1 MTSRLPI
8 VVLISGRGTNLQAII
23 DAIAGGALPVD
34 LRAVICNEPG
44 APGIERAREAGYE
57 VAIVHHRDFSAR
69 ELFDAALADAT
80 DPFDP
85 ELVVLAGF
93 MRILTPGFVRRYAGR
108 LINIHPSLLPELPGL
123 DTHTRAIAAG
133 AEVHGATVHFVTG
146 ELDGGPIIAQARVPV
161 LAQDDPRHPR
171 GKGAGAR
178 ARHPAAHPPL
188 VRTTAH
194 QGGRRPRPPRRRAR
208 PVSPRGVVGRFPHSR
223 SVAPPGQRLSHPETS
238 LAVFLAAAA

>member
-69 ELFDAALADAT
+69 ERFDAALADAI

-93 MRILTPGFVRRYAGR
+93 MRILTPGFVRRHAGR

-161 LAQDDPRHPR
+161 LAQDDPDTLAARVLEREHVILPR
-171 GKGAGAR
+171 TLLWFAQRRIKVDGDRVLLDG
-178 ARHPAAHPPL
+178 
-188 VRTTAH
+188 VTA
-194 QGGRRPRPPRRRAR
+194 
-208 PVSPRGVVGRFPHSR
+208 
-223 SVAPPGQRLSHPETS
+223 LSHPEAS
-238 LAVFLAAAA
+238 LAAFLTAEA

>member
-44 APGIERAREAGYE
+44 APGIERAREAGHE

-69 ELFDAALADAT
+69 ERFDAALADAI

-146 ELDGGPIIAQARVPV
+146 ELDGGPIIAQARIPV
-161 LAQDDPRHPR
+161 LAQDDPDTLATRVLEREHVILPR
-171 GKGAGAR
+171 TLLWFAQRRIKVDGDRVLLDGV
-178 ARHPAAHPPL
+178 PA
-188 VRTTAH
+188 
-194 QGGRRPRPPRRRAR
+194 
-208 PVSPRGVVGRFPHSR
+208 
-223 SVAPPGQRLSHPETS
+223 LSHPEAS
-238 LAVFLAAAA
+238 LAAFLTTEA

>member
-161 LAQDDPRHPR
+161 LAQDDPDTLAARVLEREHVILPR
-171 GKGAGAR
+171 TLLWFAQRRIKVDGDRVLLDGV
-178 ARHPAAHPPL
+178 PA
-188 VRTTAH
+188 
-194 QGGRRPRPPRRRAR
+194 
-208 PVSPRGVVGRFPHSR
+208 
-223 SVAPPGQRLSHPETS
+223 LSQPEAS
-238 LAVFLAAAA
+238 LAAFLTAEA

>member
-1 MTSRLPI
+1 MTSRLRI

-69 ELFDAALADAT
+69 ERFDAALADAI

-161 LAQDDPRHPR
+161 LAQDDPDTLAARVLEREHVILPR
-171 GKGAGAR
+171 TLLWFAQRRIKVDGDRVLLDGV
-178 ARHPAAHPPL
+178 PA
-188 VRTTAH
+188 
-194 QGGRRPRPPRRRAR
+194 
-208 PVSPRGVVGRFPHSR
+208 
-223 SVAPPGQRLSHPETS
+223 LSHPEAS
-238 LAVFLAAAA
+238 LAAFLTAEA